1 MPTNE
6 SRLKAKLVEMGFSYE
21 YCANELGISK
31 NTFTKKINNVEKFS
45 IPQANKLAEIL
56 KLSQEEKVLIFF
68 S

>member
-6 SRLKAKLVEMGFSYE
+6 SRLKAKLVEMGFSYD
-21 YCANELGISK
+21 YSAKELGISK

>member
-21 YCANELGISK
+21 YCAKELGISK